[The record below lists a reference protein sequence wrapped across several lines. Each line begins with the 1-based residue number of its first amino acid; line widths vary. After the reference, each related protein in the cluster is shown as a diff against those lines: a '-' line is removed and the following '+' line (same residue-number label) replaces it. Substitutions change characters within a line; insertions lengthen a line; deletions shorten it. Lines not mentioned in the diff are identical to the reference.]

1 MINKFFIILLPLVIS
16 TEAKRNGDLSKAKAF
31 TFGEK
36 ITAYQLFR
44 NKKMPVIS
52 RLHYIPLEMTNC
64 KFINN
69 E

>member
-1 MINKFFIILLPLVIS
+1 MINKNFIILLPLVIS
-16 TEAKRNGDLSKAKAF
+16 TEAKRNG
-31 TFGEK
+31 E